1 MAIDLDSNKNAFG
14 DKKAFNSKTL
24 ILMIPQLI
32 LPVAVFHYVSAS
44 FDEFIAAYCV
54 GALGLAG
61 IFFRN
66 IFFNIIVKTYK
77 SQKYSALDAY
87 KQTN

>member
-1 MAIDLDSNKNAFG
+1 MVYYFV
-14 DKKAFNSKTL
+14 SK
-24 ILMIPQLI
+24 
-32 LPVAVFHYVSAS
+32 S
-44 FDEFIAAYCV
+44 FDEFMAAYCV